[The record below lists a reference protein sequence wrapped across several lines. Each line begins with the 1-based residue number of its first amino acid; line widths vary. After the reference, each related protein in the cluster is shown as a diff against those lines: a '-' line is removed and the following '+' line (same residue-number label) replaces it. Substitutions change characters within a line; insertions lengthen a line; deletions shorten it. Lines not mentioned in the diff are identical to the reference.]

1 MKKVEA
7 IVRPSKLEDIKQA
20 LNGYGIHGMTVTP
33 VTGCG
38 FQKGYKEVFRGT
50 EYTINLIQKVKIEIV
65 LKDSDLDEVIKIFLN
80 TARTG
85 EIGDGK
91 IFIYD
96 VEDAVTIRTGE
107 RGEDEV

>member
-7 IVRPSKLEDIKQA
+7 IVRPSKLEDIKDA
-20 LNGYGIHGMTVTP
+20 LNKYGIHGMTVTP

-65 LKDSDLDEVIKIFLN
+65 LKDESLDNVIQILLE
-80 TARTG
+80 AGRTG

-91 IFIYD
+91 IFICD
-96 VEDAVTIRTGE
+96 IEDAITIRTGE
-107 RGEDEV
+107 RGENEV